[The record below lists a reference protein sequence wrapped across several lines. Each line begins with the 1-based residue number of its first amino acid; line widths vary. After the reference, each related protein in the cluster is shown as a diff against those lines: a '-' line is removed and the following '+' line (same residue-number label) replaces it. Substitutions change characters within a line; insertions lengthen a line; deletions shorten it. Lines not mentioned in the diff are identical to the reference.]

1 MKHKLI
7 LPICLFLFFNCS
19 TFAQDLE
26 SDVTTVSLEIYYN
39 YQVEGKV
46 NRILSTFFLPQ
57 NLPNK
62 QRIINIEYS
71 IPPHKIFESGDNQ
84 YIEFIFDQPK
94 ESFVLKMKMDVEL
107 YRYDLEMAQYNELSN
122 NSISTDKYLR
132 NELFLRRKNKLI
144 QGIADTISGNTQL
157 ETVQNIYD
165 FVTDHLEYNDDIRE
179 NLGSIKALKKGYGD
193 CTEYADLFVT
203 LCRAK
208 EIPARVVAGCVA
220 ELSLNSNHHW
230 AEVFLED
237 TGWIPFDPTYG
248 DSQAST
254 FDEMPNKYIYYS
266 NNRTDKVL
274 FSGNGRHKWW
284 VQNRLTGDVRVSS
297 FYDTQ
302 YGLEHKF
309 RKAKRLYL
317 HQNYTEAKELIDD
330 LLASDPKSSRY
341 HAFRGLLLVE
351 EGKEFEA
358 YKEIQKALLLA
369 TNNLLKQ
376 NAYYSLSNICASRGE
391 QQLALSF
398 LKGALE
404 MGTVD
409 VAAIKASESFA
420 DLLKNENFKSLLE
433 QYEVRETGD

>member
-1 MKHKLI
+1 MKHSFLLKTFLI
-7 LPICLFLFFNCS
+7 LFFNCS
-19 TFAQDLE
+19 AFAQDLE
-26 SDVTTVSLEIYYN
+26 PDVTTVSLEIYYN

-62 QRIINIEYS
+62 QRIVNIDYS
-71 IPPHKIFESGDNQ
+71 ITPNKIFESGGNQ
-84 YIEFIFDQPK
+84 YIEFMFDQPK
-94 ESFVLKMKMDVEL
+94 DNFILKMKLDVEL
-107 YRYDLEMAQYNELSN
+107 YRYDLEMAQYNQMSN
-122 NSISTDKYLR
+122 NPISTDKYLR

-144 QGIADTISGNTQL
+144 QGIADTISGSTRL

-165 FVTDHLEYNDDIRE
+165 FVTDHLEYNNDIRE

-248 DSQAST
+248 DNPASR
-254 FDEMPNKYIYYS
+254 FEEMPNRYIYYS

-284 VQNRLTGDVRVSS
+284 LQNRLTGDVQVSS
-297 FYDTQ
+297 FYDTK
-302 YGLEHKF
+302 YPLEHTF
-309 RKAKRLYL
+309 QKAKRFY
-317 HQNYTEAKELIDD
+317 QNQHYTEANKLMEEL
-330 LLASDPKSSRY
+330 LLSDSKNSRY
-341 HAFRGLLLVE
+341 HAFKGLLLVE
-351 EGKEFEA
+351 ESKYFEA
-358 YKEIQKALLLA
+358 YKEIQIALLLA

-376 NAYYSLSNICASRGE
+376 NAYYSLSSISASKGE
-391 QQLALSF
+391 
-398 LKGALE
+398 
-404 MGTVD
+404 
-409 VAAIKASESFA
+409 
-420 DLLKNENFKSLLE
+420 
-433 QYEVRETGD
+433 

>member
-7 LPICLFLFFNCS
+7 LCLFLFFNCS
-19 TFAQDLE
+19 AFAQDLE
-26 SDVTTVSLEIYYN
+26 SDITTVSLEIYYN
-39 YQVEGKV
+39 YQVEGEV
-46 NRILSTFFLPQ
+46 NRILSTFFLPK

-62 QRIINIEYS
+62 QRVINIDYS
-71 IPPHKIFESGDNQ
+71 ITPNKIFESGDNQ
-84 YIEFIFDQPK
+84 YIEFIFDKPK
-94 ESFVLKMKMDVEL
+94 ENFVLKIQMDVEL

-122 NSISTDKYLR
+122 NSISDDKYLR

-144 QGIADTISGNTQL
+144 QAIADTISGNTQL
-157 ETVQNIYD
+157 ETVHNIYD

-230 AEVFLED
+230 AEVFLEGA
-237 TGWIPFDPTYG
+237 GWIPFDPTYG

-254 FDEMPNKYIYYS
+254 FEKMPNKYIYYS
-266 NNRTDKVL
+266 NNRTDRVL

-284 VQNRLTGDVRVSS
+284 VQNRLKGDVKVSS

-302 YGLEHKF
+302 YTLERRF
-309 RKAKRLYL
+309 QKAKGLYQ
-317 HQNYTEAKELIDD
+317 HQHYAEAKELMEE
-330 LLASDPKSSRY
+330 LLANDPKNSRY

-351 EGKEFEA
+351 EGKNFEA
-358 YKEIQKALLLA
+358 YKEIQIALLLA

-376 NAYYSLSNICASRGE
+376 NAYYSLSSICAARGE

-398 LKGALE
+398 LKGVFE

-409 VAAIKASESFA
+409 LAAIKASEGFA
-420 DLLKNENFKSLLE
+420 DLLKNEDFKSLLE
-433 QYEVRETGD
+433 QYEAK

>member
-1 MKHKLI
+1 M
-7 LPICLFLFFNCS
+7 FLFFNCS
-19 TFAQDLE
+19 VFAQNSGPDI
-26 SDVTTVSLEIYYN
+26 TTVSLEIYYN
-39 YQVEGKV
+39 YQVDGEV

-62 QRIINIEYS
+62 QRIINIDYS
-71 IPPHKIFESGDNQ
+71 ITPNKIFESGGNQ
-84 YIEFIFDQPK
+84 YIEFIFDKPK
-94 ESFVLKMKMDVEL
+94 ESFVLKIRLDVEL
-107 YRYDLEMAQYNELSN
+107 YRYDLEMAQYNQLVN
-122 NSISTDKYLR
+122 NSISTEKYLR

-157 ETVQNIYD
+157 ETVHNIYD

-208 EIPARVVAGCVA
+208 EIPARVVAGCVT

-248 DSQAST
+248 DNQAST
-254 FDEMPNKYIYYS
+254 FEEMPNKYIYYS

-284 VQNRLTGDVRVSS
+284 VPNRLKGDVKVSS
-297 FYDTQ
+297 FYDSKYTI
-302 YGLEHKF
+302 ERKF
-309 RKAKRLYL
+309 QKAKGLYQ
-317 HQNYTEAKELIDD
+317 HQHYAEANELMED
-330 LLASDPKSSRY
+330 LLAKDPQNSRY
-341 HAFRGLLLVE
+341 HAFRGLLLST

-358 YKEIQKALLLA
+358 YKEIQIALLLA

-376 NAYYSLSNICASRGE
+376 NAYYSLSNICAARGE
-391 QQLALSF
+391 NQLAFSF

-404 MGTVD
+404 IGTVN
-409 VAAIKASESFA
+409 VATIKASEPFA
-420 DLLKNENFKSLLE
+420 DLLKNEDFKSLLE
-433 QYEVRETGD
+433 QYENK